1 MLTGIWTIGVKV
13 PNLEREIEFHQQFGN
28 ELILDET
35 IEFEGE
41 SYRIPLIKMG
51 DKYIHLAE

>member
-1 MLTGIWTIGVKV
+1 MLTGIWTIGIKV

-41 SYRIPLIKMG
+41 SG
-51 DKYIHLAE
+51 ALA